1 MTNNNI
7 VLVVII
13 GLVVAAIGGGMYWA
27 MQSQNGID
35 MQNSNISDPN
45 TQAGLQNKGKVV
57 FSITD
62 AAADMQQISSIQM
75 TINKIEMHSA
85 TQGWITVS
93 SQPKTYDLLQLK
105 QSGTFQIYA
114 DATVAA
120 DTYNQIRLQADNIIV
135 VHSQTAK
142 QAKLPSGELKI
153 NGNIKVENNATT
165 SVVLDFLADKSLH
178 MTGKGEFIFTP
189 VVNMES
195 RSNTDAQVTPSGSV
209 MVNGG
214 NVDTKITTGMDLGG
228 DMKSN
233 FILDTKSDLEIT
245 NGIIQLK
252 GTSTIDAN
260 GNLQIGL

>member
-1 MTNNNI
+1 MNNWRCLSIKDMTNNNI

-142 QAKLPSGELKI
+142 QSKLLSVDLK
-153 NGNIKVENNATT
+153 
-165 SVVLDFLADKSLH
+165 
-178 MTGKGEFIFTP
+178 
-189 VVNMES
+189 
-195 RSNTDAQVTPSGSV
+195 
-209 MVNGG
+209 
-214 NVDTKITTGMDLGG
+214 
-228 DMKSN
+228 
-233 FILDTKSDLEIT
+233 
-245 NGIIQLK
+245 
-252 GTSTIDAN
+252 
-260 GNLQIGL
+260 